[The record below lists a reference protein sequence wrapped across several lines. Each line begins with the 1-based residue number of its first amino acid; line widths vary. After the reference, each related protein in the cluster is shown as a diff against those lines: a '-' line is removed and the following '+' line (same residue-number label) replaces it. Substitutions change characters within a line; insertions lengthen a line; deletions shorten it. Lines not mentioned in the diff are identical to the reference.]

1 MRRVVGKTSSVCVCG
16 LIVFVLW
23 QSSLFSQSR
32 PTSEGASPNPE
43 ITDHFRRMLRYH
55 LRMDGNVPD
64 GAVLFVGDSLFQ
76 GLCTDAVACPSV
88 NYGIG
93 QDTTVG
99 VLARLPQYRSL
110 LRASALVLE
119 IGANDMNRRD
129 NRQIIENYRR
139 ILDAVPRS
147 VPVVCCAMLPVNEG
161 LLSPP
166 EKSVNARIREFNASL
181 KALCSGDPRCVFV
194 DPTSRLVD
202 AEGNLAAALQD
213 GDGVH
218 PNSDGNRIW
227 IEELRT
233 AVQKARSIVSS
244 VAP

>member
-23 QSSLFSQSR
+23 QSSLFSQSQ
-32 PTSEGASPNPE
+32 PTSEGTSPNPE

-99 VLARLPQYRSL
+99 VLVRLPQYRSL
-110 LRASALVLE
+110 LRASAMVLE
-119 IGANDMNRRD
+119 IGANDLDRRD

-139 ILDAVPRS
+139 ILEAVPRS
-147 VPVVCCAMLPVNEG
+147 VPVVCCAMLPVNG
-161 LLSPP
+161 RLMSPP
-166 EKSVNARIREFNASL
+166 DESANARIREFNASL

-194 DPTSRLVD
+194 DPTNRLVD